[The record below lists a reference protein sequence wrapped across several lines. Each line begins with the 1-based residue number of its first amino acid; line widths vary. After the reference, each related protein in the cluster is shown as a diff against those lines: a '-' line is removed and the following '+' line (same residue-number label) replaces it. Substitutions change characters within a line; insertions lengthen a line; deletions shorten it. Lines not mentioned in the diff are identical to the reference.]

1 MRATT
6 WTSFKARLQPGAKIF
21 LLNIRQPWRSRHVT
35 ISERSRRSMTV
46 RDSLGQRAVVP
57 LPTAAFTHVVDN
69 NEIELL
75 SKTDGPRFNDKRVMY
90 EQVGI
95 PAGQPYLVLRIVA
108 DVGEQ

>member
-6 WTSFKARLQPGAKIF
+6 WTSFKARLQPGAKLY
-21 LLNIRQPWRSRHVT
+21 LLNIRRPWFSRHVT
-35 ISERSRRSMTV
+35 VEERTRRGMVVSTTGGSRS
-46 RDSLGQRAVVP
+46 VVN
-57 LPTAAFTHVVDN
+57 LPKAAFTHVVDN

-75 SKTDGPRFNDKRVMY
+75 AQSDGPLFNEER
-90 EQVGI
+90 QTVGDI